1 MADKSGSMDLGRPDV
16 TVSDILLFAAE
27 PYKAT
32 LQFGEATPFGT
43 DRLLDYEA
51 TPFGE
56 VKLAAEDPSLPV
68 FRAGARAFPD
78 QPGGGEAYYGV
89 DAGPLH
95 YDRAFTKFP
104 GGTGVRDTV
113 SGQLGNVGL
122 SYEEAR
128 QRIERGREREKLPER
143 RTLSAHYRK
152 GPFGAMVGRT
162 WTEKNLNPF
171 GWSPPPMTTAEARWN
186 KGPLSLSGMVAG
198 QRGVPGLADY
208 GGRGEYRMN
217 DPFGL
222 GGNLALGAGVRR
234 GREQPDGP
242 PPGVAGDF
250 WARYGLNF

>member
-1 MADKSGSMDLGRPDV
+1 MPYGEGNGGGPEVNLGDPLT
-16 TVSDILLFAAE
+16 TVSDFLLFKSE
-27 PYKAT
+27 DTPYEVRARFGD
-32 LQFGEATPFGT
+32 LSGEAT
-43 DRLLDYEA
+43 
-51 TPFGE
+51 
-56 VKLAAEDPSLPV
+56 LAAPEKPSLPV

-78 QPGGGEAYYGV
+78 QPGGEAYYGV
-89 DAGPLH
+89 DAGPFQ
-95 YDRAFTKFP
+95 YNRAFTKFP

>member
-1 MADKSGSMDLGRPDV
+1 MADKSDSMDLGRPNV
-16 TVSDILLFAAE
+16 TVSDILLFRSDQYSGSLRVGDFSGDVAVV
-27 PYKAT
+27 PTK
-32 LQFGEATPFGT
+32 
-43 DRLLDYEA
+43 
-51 TPFGE
+51 
-56 VKLAAEDPSLPV
+56 DPSLPV

-78 QPGGGEAYYGV
+78 QPGGEAYYGV

-113 SGQLGNVGL
+113 SGQLGKVGL
-122 SYEEAR
+122 SYQEAR
-128 QRIERGREREKLPER
+128 QRIRGEELPGS
-143 RTLSAHYRK
+143 RTLSAHL
-152 GPFGAMVGRT
+152 GLGSFGARVGRE
-162 WTEKNLNPF
+162 WTEKNLDF
-171 GWSPPPMTTAEARWN
+171 GRRPPPMTTAEARWN
-186 KGPLSLSGMVAG
+186 KGPLSLSGMVAD

>member
-1 MADKSGSMDLGRPDV
+1 MADKSDSMDLGRPDV
-16 TVSDILLFAAE
+16 TVSDILLFRSDQYSGSLRVGDFSGDVAVV
-27 PYKAT
+27 PTK
-32 LQFGEATPFGT
+32 
-43 DRLLDYEA
+43 
-51 TPFGE
+51 
-56 VKLAAEDPSLPV
+56 DPSLPV

-89 DAGPLH
+89 DAGPFQ
-95 YDRAFTKFP
+95 YNRAFTKFP

-152 GPFGAMVGRT
+152 GPFGARVGRT

-171 GWSPPPMTTAEARWN
+171 GWSPPPITTVDARWN
-186 KGPLSLSGMVAG
+186 RGPLSLSGMFAKR
-198 QRGVPGLADY
+198 RGEKGLADY

-234 GREQPDGP
+234 GREQPEIYGM
-242 PPGVAGDF
+242 
-250 WARYGLNF
+250 ARYGLNF

>member
-1 MADKSGSMDLGRPDV
+1 MADKSDSMDLGRPDV

-68 FRAGARAFPD
+68 FRAGARALPD

-122 SYEEAR
+122 SYQEAQ
-128 QRIERGREREKLPER
+128 QRIEGAREELPGS
-143 RTLSAHYRK
+143 RTLSAHL
-152 GPFGAMVGRT
+152 GLGSFGARVGRR

-171 GWSPPPMTTAEARWN
+171 GWSPPPMTTVEARWDE
-186 KGPLSLSGMVAG
+186 GPLSLSGMATG

-222 GGNLALGAGVRR
+222 GGDLTVGAGVRR
-234 GREQPDGP
+234 GRKKPEIYGRV
-242 PPGVAGDF
+242 G
-250 WARYGLNF
+250 YGLNF